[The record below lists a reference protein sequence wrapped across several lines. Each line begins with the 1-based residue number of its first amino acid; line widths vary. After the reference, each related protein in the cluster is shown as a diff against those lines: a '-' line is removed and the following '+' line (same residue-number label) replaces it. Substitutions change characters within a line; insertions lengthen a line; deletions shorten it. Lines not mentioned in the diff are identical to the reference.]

1 MRQSPWSIVIAALA
15 LGGLVVV
22 GGTTVG
28 GDIGLDA
35 AASGVL
41 AVTAALYVVA
51 ALAIRE
57 RVWRR
62 LAVRARTGPQAARI
76 AGRRVF

>member
-1 MRQSPWSIVIAALA
+1 MRQSPWSIPVAALA
-15 LGGLVVV
+15 LSGLIAV
-22 GGTTVG
+22 GGTTIG

-41 AVTAALYVVA
+41 ALTASLYVLA
-51 ALAIRE
+51 ALAIRQ

-62 LAVRARTGPQAARI
+62 LAVPARTGTYASRV

>member
-1 MRQSPWSIVIAALA
+1 MRQSPWSISFGALA
-15 LGGLVVV
+15 IGALVAV
-22 GGTTVG
+22 GGTSVG

-35 AASGVL
+35 AASAIL
-41 AVTAALYVVA
+41 ALTAALYVLA
-51 ALAIRE
+51 ALAIRQ

-62 LAVRARTGPQAARI
+62 LAVPARTGPKAARV

>member
-22 GGTTVG
+22 GGTAVG

-35 AASGVL
+35 AATGVL
-41 AVTAALYVVA
+41 AVTAALYVLA
-51 ALAIRE
+51 ALAIRQ

-62 LAVRARTGPQAARI
+62 LAVRTRTDAQATRI

>member
-1 MRQSPWSIVIAALA
+1 MRKSPWSIVIAALA
-15 LGGLVVV
+15 LGGLVAV

-41 AVTAALYVVA
+41 ALTASLYGLA
-51 ALAIRE
+51 ALAIRR
-57 RVWRR
+57 RVWHR
-62 LAVRARTGPQAARI
+62 LAVRARTGTHASRI
-76 AGRRVF
+76 AGHRVF

>member
-1 MRQSPWSIVIAALA
+1 MRQSPWSIAVAALA
-15 LGGLVVV
+15 FGSLIAI

-35 AASGVL
+35 AASALLALTASLYVLTVL
-41 AVTAALYVVA
+41 AV
-51 ALAIRE
+51 RQ

-62 LAVRARTGPQAARI
+62 LAVPVRTSEHVRRI
-76 AGRRVF
+76 GSRRVF

>member
-15 LGGLVVV
+15 LSGLVVV
-22 GGTTVG
+22 GGTAIG

-35 AASGVL
+35 AASAVL
-41 AVTAALYVVA
+41 ALTAALYVLA
-51 ALAIRE
+51 ALAIRQ

-62 LAVRARTGPQAARI
+62 LAVRARTDAQASRI

>member
-1 MRQSPWSIVIAALA
+1 MRKSPWSIVIAALA
-15 LGGLVVV
+15 LGGLVAV
-22 GGTTVG
+22 GGTAIG

-41 AVTAALYVVA
+41 TLTAALYAVA
-51 ALAIRE
+51 ALAIRQ

-62 LAVRARTGPQAARI
+62 LAVRARTGTHASRI

>member
-28 GDIGLDA
+28 GDIGLEA
-35 AASGVL
+35 AATGVL
-41 AVTAALYVVA
+41 AVTAALYVLA
-51 ALAIRE
+51 ALAIRQ

-62 LAVRARTGPQAARI
+62 LAVRARSDARASRI

>member
-1 MRQSPWSIVIAALA
+1 MRGSPWSIVIAALA

-35 AASGVL
+35 AATGVL
-41 AVTAALYVVA
+41 AVTAALYVLA

-62 LAVRARTGPQAARI
+62 LAVRARTNPQTSRI